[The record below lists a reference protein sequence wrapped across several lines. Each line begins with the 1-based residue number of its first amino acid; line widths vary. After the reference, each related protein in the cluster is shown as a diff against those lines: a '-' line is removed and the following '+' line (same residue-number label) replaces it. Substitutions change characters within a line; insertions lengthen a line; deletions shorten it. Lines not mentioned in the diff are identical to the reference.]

1 MELDVLVTGGLV
13 YDGTGGAPVRADV
26 GVIGDRVSV
35 MDGGPGAATARL
47 RVDAAGLAVAPGFI
61 DTHTHSDLVW
71 QLGDEHA
78 DVATG
83 TVRQGVTTEV
93 AGNCGFTCYPCL
105 PERRQSLERH
115 TGGVFG
121 GAASRGGSAWGDLA
135 GSRHAPPAAGL
146 HANMA
151 PLVGH
156 GSLRVG
162 VLGFESRAPRDDELR

>member
-121 GAASRGGSAWGDLA
+121 GAASPGSPRNRGGGGRIPWGGSAWDDLA
-135 GSRHAPPAAGL
+135 GFRHAATAAGL

-156 GSLRVG
+156 GSLR
-162 VLGFESRAPRDDELR
+162 